1 MWPANCVMWLGLYLG
16 RFPTGS
22 RIKCGK
28 TAVEVLG
35 STPALAV
42 MPDKRSEDP
51 VPRAK
56 QQGGAHN
63 TYLMSALAE
72 EAFVSML

>member
-1 MWPANCVMWLGLYLG
+1 MWLGLYLG

-51 VPRAK
+51 VSRAK
-56 QQGGAHN
+56 QQGRA
-63 TYLMSALAE
+63 YSVWSMSALVE